1 MKRILLL
8 AFAIGM
14 CTTAS
19 AQLIKIN
26 EDAYLDKKVLEV
38 KVEGA
43 DMIAMDL
50 QNELNLSKEQYEQ
63 VVQLNQMRF
72 KQIEEAEKTHQQD
85 ELLRSKTI
93 YAINLETDKA
103 LGALLD
109 PKQMRLYLEMESKQ
123 TRFVSDNAKD

>member
-14 CTTAS
+14 CTAAN

-26 EDAYLDKKVLEV
+26 EDAFLDKKVLEV

-50 QNELNLSKEQYEQ
+50 QNELHLTKEQYEQ
-63 VVQLNQMRF
+63 VVQLNQKRF
-72 KQIEEAEKTHQQD
+72 KQIEEAEKAQQD

-109 PKQMRLYLEMESKQ
+109 PKQMRLYLELENRQ
-123 TRFVSDNAKD
+123 ARFVSDNAKD